1 MQRKKQEK
9 EGKEGDKNKTK
20 DGLFKTK
27 NKPFDFLTL
36 KYHTLGNKYI
46 VSIKKNCHFS
56 MLCVPANPLMA
67 AV

>member
-9 EGKEGDKNKTK
+9 EGKEGDKNETK

-27 NKPFDFLTL
+27 NKPFDFVTL

-46 VSIKKNCHFS
+46 VSIKKNKKTTAIFH
-56 MLCVPANPLMA
+56 
-67 AV
+67 AVCAC